1 MHRRDRIRL
10 DWLDTDNVQLYIFA
24 ICNCLNY
31 FVGKWKL
38 ERQQKEPVLHM
49 VSGRHGFIG
58 IWRWQWKRWDFFLV
72 LAAIRLLGV
81 SVIFDIFFW

>member
-38 ERQQKEPVLHM
+38 ERQQKNLFFTWFLAGTASSGFGDG
-49 VSGRHGFIG
+49 SGRGG
-58 IWRWQWKRWDFFLV
+58 
-72 LAAIRLLGV
+72 
-81 SVIFDIFFW
+81 SFFWCLLP